1 MDFGWTSEQKG
12 YRDSV
17 VAFARPELNDDLVR
31 RDALHEFPHDSWKK
45 CAAFGLQ
52 GLPVPQEYG
61 GSGSDP
67 LTIAIALEAL
77 GYGCRDNG
85 LIFALN
91 AHLWSCVIPV
101 LVFGTEDQ
109 KRRYLPG
116 LCDGSLVGVG
126 GMTEPEA
133 GSDAFSLTT
142 SAERRGD
149 GYVLNGTK
157 TFITNA
163 PIADVI
169 VVFAS
174 TDRSKG
180 FSAISAFLVE
190 RGTSGL
196 TVEPPFQK
204 MGLRTATMSKVVLSD
219 CEVPAESRLGKPGVG
234 AAVFNTSM
242 EWERSFILASAVGTM
257 QRQLEQCVAH
267 ARKRRQFGVSI
278 SKFQAVSHKIVG
290 MKLRLKTARLL
301 LYELAWL
308 RSQRKSN
315 PGDAALVKLHL
326 SECLLESSLD
336 ALYIHGAYGYM
347 VENEFERE
355 VRDAIASQIY
365 SGTSDIQRNVVA
377 GFMRL

>member
-1 MDFGWTSEQKG
+1 MDFAWTPEQKR
-12 YRDSV
+12 YRESV
-17 VAFARPELNDDLVR
+17 VAFAQRELNDDVVR
-31 RDALHEFPHDSWKK
+31 RDALHEFPRDSWKK
-45 CAAFGLQ
+45 CAGFGLQ
-52 GLPVPQEYG
+52 GLPVPREYG

-67 LTIAIALEAL
+67 LTIALALEAL

-91 AHLWSCVIPV
+91 AHLWSCIVPV
-101 LVFGTEDQ
+101 LVFGTEEQ
-109 KRRYLPG
+109 RRRYLPG
-116 LCDGSLVGVG
+116 LCDGSLIGVG

-142 SAERRGD
+142 TAERRGG

-169 VVFAS
+169 IVFAS
-174 TDRSKG
+174 ADPAKG
-180 FSAISAFLVE
+180 FGAVSAFLVE

-196 TVEPPFQK
+196 TVEAPLQK
-204 MGLRTATMSKVVLSD
+204 MGLRTALMSEVVLRD
-219 CEVPAESRLGKPGVG
+219 CEVPEENRLGKPGSG
-234 AAVFNTSM
+234 AVVFNTSM

-257 QRQLEQCVAH
+257 ERQLERTVAH
-267 ARKRRQFGVSI
+267 ARKRRQFGVPI
-278 SKFQAVSHKIVG
+278 SKFQGVSHKIVG
-290 MKLRLKTARLL
+290 MRLRLKTARLL

-315 PGDAALVKLHL
+315 PADAALVKLHL

-336 ALYIHGAYGYM
+336 ALYVHGAYGYM
-347 VENEFERE
+347 VEHEFERE